1 MIKFDIVSDPI
12 CPWCYIAKTWLD
24 RALEA
29 FPDHNFN
36 IEWKPFQLNPDMPA
50 EGMPRLEYLDKK
62 FGNRQKAIEAYKLII
77 ETSVKNKINI
87 NFESIDTTPNT
98 LNAHRLIF
106 WAGIEGV
113 QTRVVSGLFNAYFK
127 DGKDIGN
134 HDVLIEIGSKHGLKK
149 ELVER
154 LLSSNEDT
162 NHVKQMDTLSRQSG
176 IKGVPMFI
184 IDQTYAVSGA
194 QTTNFWKGVFTE
206 ILENQNSSSP

>member
-1 MIKFDIVSDPI
+1 MVKFDIVSDPI

-62 FGNRQKAIEAYKLII
+62 FGSRQKAIEAYKLII

-87 NFESIDTTPNT
+87 NFESIETTPNT

-134 HDVLIEIGSKHGLKK
+134 HDVLIEIGSKHGLKQ

-154 LLSSNEDT
+154 LLLSDEDT
-162 NHVKQMDTLSRQSG
+162 NHVKQMDKLSRQSG

-194 QTTNFWKGVFTE
+194 QTTNFWKDVFTE
-206 ILENQNSSSP
+206 ILDNQKYISR